1 MHRIRRQILDL
12 ELPREQGAADL
23 ARRAG
28 RLFQEK
34 VLPELDKVFTK
45 MAPEGQILRIR
56 RLEVDLER
64 LSETRFEEEFVNSCI
79 RQIIRQMSEAAF
91 EAAPEAAPAGV
102 ETLSA
107 EENILA
113 IFLHFAE
120 RGVLPWHAQ
129 GLPLAVVEK
138 QLMELAA
145 AQPGLIRR
153 ALAGKAQSWDIPV
166 FQRLAWQFSLPFAEK
181 MIETARELPAGTVAE
196 VLKIWRGQSA
206 RELPPAQSAAVLKA
220 LARAGTATAFRL
232 PPDPVRITA
241 WLAEQGLSAPAHRK
255 ATPSAPEAAA
265 GRPAGQQLPAA
276 SQQDDGRKHPEPAAV
291 PSRAEARSRR
301 MPTEE
306 EGIPV
311 ENAGLAL
318 LAPYLPA
325 FFDELNLS
333 FQEAGPADTH
343 RAVHLLHF
351 LVTGRE
357 NPEEPQLLFPKLL
370 CGLGWEAPVPQSL
383 VLPDKEKTEC
393 RQLLEAVIRNWPAL
407 KNTSPD
413 GLRGAFLQRPG
424 LISWKEGQQAWMLR
438 VERKAQDLLLDRIP
452 WSYSV
457 LKFKWMQQMILV
469 EW

>member
-12 ELPREQGAADL
+12 ELSREQGAADL

-79 RQIIRQMSEAAF
+79 RQIVRQISEAAF
-91 EAAPEAAPAGV
+91 GAAPEAAPAGV

-138 QLMELAA
+138 QLIELAA

-181 MIETARELPAGTVAE
+181 MIETARELPAGTAAE

-206 RELPPAQSAAVLKA
+206 RELPPAQQAAVLKA
-220 LARAGTATAFRL
+220 LARAASPTDFRRPL
-232 PPDPVRITA
+232 DSVRVTA
-241 WLAEQGLSAPAHRK
+241 WLAEQGLAWPAYKKAPPP
-255 ATPSAPEAAA
+255 TLEAAA
-265 GRPAGQQLPAA
+265 GRQDKQQPPAA
-276 SQQDDGRKHPEPAAV
+276 RKQDDGRKQPEPAVV
-291 PSRAEARSRR
+291 PSRAEARSRK
-301 MPTEE
+301 MPAEE
-306 EGIPV
+306 GGIPV

-318 LAPYLPA
+318 LAPYLPT
-325 FFDELNLS
+325 FFDELNLALQDS
-333 FQEAGPADTH
+333 VPADAH

-351 LVTGRE
+351 LATGKE

-370 CGLGWEAPVPQSL
+370 CGLDWEAPVPQDL
-383 VLPDKEKTEC
+383 GLPDKEKAEC
-393 RQLLEAVIRNWPAL
+393 HQLLEAVIRNWPAL

-424 LISWKEGQQAWMLR
+424 LISWKEGQQAWLLR
-438 VERKAQDLLLDRIP
+438 LERKAQDLLLDRIP

>member
-34 VLPELDKVFTK
+34 VLPELDKIFTK

-64 LSETRFEEEFVNSCI
+64 LSEARFEEEFVNSCI
-79 RQIIRQMSEAAF
+79 RQIVRQISEAAY
-91 EAAPEAAPAGV
+91 EAAPELAPAGV

-107 EENILA
+107 EQNILA
-113 IFLHFAE
+113 VFLNFAG

-129 GLPLAVVEK
+129 GLPLAVIEK
-138 QLMELAA
+138 QLTELAA
-145 AQPGLIRR
+145 AQPELVRRGL
-153 ALAGKAQSWDIPV
+153 AEKSQSWAIPV
-166 FQRLAWQFSLPFAEK
+166 FQRLAWQFGLPFVG
-181 MIETARELPAGTVAE
+181 MIIETARELPAGTVAE
-196 VLKIWRGQSA
+196 VLRIWHGQNA
-206 RELPPAQSAAVLKA
+206 RKVAPAQQAAVLKA
-220 LARAGTATAFRL
+220 LARAAAPSEFRRPL
-232 PPDPVRITA
+232 DPVRVAA
-241 WLAEQGLSAPAHRK
+241 WLAEQGLPGPAYK
-255 ATPSAPEAAA
+255 KTPPPAPEAAA
-265 GRPAGQQLPAA
+265 GRQDKQQPPETGN
-276 SQQDDGRKHPEPAAV
+276 QDNSRKQPEPAAV
-291 PSRAEARSRR
+291 PSPSDTHSKKLPAG
-301 MPTEE
+301 E
-306 EGIPV
+306 EGILA

-325 FFDELNLS
+325 FFDELGLS
-333 FQEAGPADTH
+333 LQDSDPAEAY

-351 LVTGRE
+351 LATGQE
-357 NPEEPQLLFPKLL
+357 NPEEPHLLFPKLL
-370 CGLGWEAPVPQSL
+370 CGLDWEAPVPRDLALS
-383 VLPDKEKTEC
+383 DKEKAEC
-393 RQLLEAVIRNWPAL
+393 HQLLEAVVRNWPAL

-413 GLRGAFLQRPG
+413 GLRNAFLQRQG
-424 LISWKEGQQAWMLR
+424 LISWKEGRQAWLLR